1 MPCSHCRKPGHTYIT
16 CPTISPEEKQRIIDR
31 NTLKRKKQKNKN
43 VNKNEK
49 KSSSNEDFIKVRQEQ
64 RERQRQLQLKKLE
77 EMHKAQ
83 ELQQQWI
90 LGCQAIKKSWEQ
102 KNKETSKMIL
112 SQNSEYEKALKI
124 DLARQKKEEEDSKLA
139 EPTKEFLRE
148 LRLARFEKT

>member
-16 CPTISPEEKQRIIDR
+16 CPTISPEEKQRIIDK

-43 VNKNEK
+43 VKTDEK
-49 KSSSNEDFIKVRQEQ
+49 KSPSNEDFIKVRQEQ

-83 ELQQQWI
+83 ELQKQWI
-90 LGCQAIKKSWEQ
+90 LGCQDIKKSWEQ
-102 KNKETSKMIL
+102 NKETSKMIHT
-112 SQNSEYEKALKI
+112 QNSEYEKALKI

>member
-43 VNKNEK
+43 VKTDEK
-49 KSSSNEDFIKVRQEQ
+49 KSPSNEDFVKVRQQQ

-77 EMHKAQ
+77 EIHKTQ
-83 ELQQQWI
+83 ELQKQWI
-90 LGCQAIKKSWEQ
+90 HGCQDIKKSWEQ
-102 KNKETSKMIL
+102 NKETSKMIHT
-112 SQNSEYEKALKI
+112 QNSEYEKALKI
-124 DLARQKKEEEDSKLA
+124 DLARQKKEEEDLKFA

>member
-16 CPTISPEEKQRIIDR
+16 CPTISPEEKKMIIDK
-31 NTLKRKKQKNKN
+31 NTLKRKKQKDKN
-43 VNKNEK
+43 VKTDEK
-49 KSSSNEDFIKVRQEQ
+49 KSPSNEDFVKVRQQQ

-90 LGCQAIKKSWEQ
+90 LGCQATKQILEQ
-102 KNKETSKMIL
+102 NKETSKMIHT
-112 SQNSEYEKALKI
+112 QNSEYEKALKI
-124 DLARQKKEEEDSKLA
+124 DLARQKKEEEDLKLA

>member
-43 VNKNEK
+43 VKTDEK
-49 KSSSNEDFIKVRQEQ
+49 KSPSNEDFVKVRQEQ
-64 RERQRQLQLKKLE
+64 RERQKQLQRKKLE

-90 LGCQAIKKSWEQ
+90 LGCQATKKSWEQ
-102 KNKETSKMIL
+102 NKETSKMTFDIL
-112 SQNSEYEKALKI
+112 NGCNENEVMI
-124 DLARQKKEEEDSKLA
+124 VQKNAKKQG
-139 EPTKEFLRE
+139 F
-148 LRLARFEKT
+148 FEKFFNLFD

>member
-16 CPTISPEEKQRIIDR
+16 CPTISPEEKQRIIVR
-31 NTLKRKKQKNKN
+31 NTLKRKKQKNKS
-43 VNKNEK
+43 VKTDEK
-49 KSSSNEDFIKVRQEQ
+49 KSPSNEDFVKVRQQQ

-83 ELQQQWI
+83 ILQQQWN
-90 LGCQAIKKSWEQ
+90 LGCQDIKKSWEQ
-102 KNKETSKMIL
+102 NKETSKMIHT
-112 SQNSEYEKALKI
+112 QNSEYEKALKI

>member
-16 CPTISPEEKQRIIDR
+16 CPTISPEEKQRIIDK
-31 NTLKRKKQKNKN
+31 NTLKRKKQKNKD
-43 VNKNEK
+43 VKTDEK
-49 KSSSNEDFIKVRQEQ
+49 KSSSNEDFIKVRQQQ
-64 RERQRQLQLKKLE
+64 RERHKQLQLKKLE
-77 EMHKAQ
+77 EIHKAQ

-90 LGCQAIKKSWEQ
+90 LGCQATKQIWEQ
-102 KNKETSKMIL
+102 NKETSKMIHT
-112 SQNSEYEKALKI
+112 QNSEYEKALKI

>member
-43 VNKNEK
+43 VKTDEK
-49 KSSSNEDFIKVRQEQ
+49 KSSSNEDFVKVRQEQ

-83 ELQQQWI
+83 ELQKQWN
-90 LGCQAIKKSWEQ
+90 LGCQATKQIWEQ

-124 DLARQKKEEEDSKLA
+124 DLARQKKEEEDLKFA

>member
-43 VNKNEK
+43 VKTDEK
-49 KSSSNEDFIKVRQEQ
+49 KTSSNEDFVKVRQQQ

-90 LGCQAIKKSWEQ
+90 LGCKATKQIWEQ
-102 KNKETSKMIL
+102 NKETSKMIHT
-112 SQNSEYEKALKI
+112 QNSEYEKALKI
-124 DLARQKKEEEDSKLA
+124 DLARQKKEEEDLKLA
-139 EPTKEFLRE
+139 EPTKEILRE

>member
-16 CPTISPEEKQRIIDR
+16 CPTISPEEKQIIIDR
-31 NTLKRKKQKNKN
+31 NTLKRKKQKNKS

-77 EMHKAQ
+77 EIHKAQ
-83 ELQQQWI
+83 ELQQQCI
-90 LGCQAIKKSWEQ
+90 LGCKAIKKSWEQ
-102 KNKETSKMIL
+102 NKETSKMIHT
-112 SQNSEYEKALKI
+112 QNSEYEKALKI
-124 DLARQKKEEEDSKLA
+124 DLARQKKEEEDLKLA

>member
-43 VNKNEK
+43 VKTDEK
-49 KSSSNEDFIKVRQEQ
+49 KSPSNEDFVKVRQQQ

-77 EMHKAQ
+77 EIHKTQ

-90 LGCQAIKKSWEQ
+90 LGCQDTKKSWEQ
-102 KNKETSKMIL
+102 NKETSKMIHT
-112 SQNSEYEKALKI
+112 QNSEYEKALKI
-124 DLARQKKEEEDSKLA
+124 DLARQKKEEEDLKFA